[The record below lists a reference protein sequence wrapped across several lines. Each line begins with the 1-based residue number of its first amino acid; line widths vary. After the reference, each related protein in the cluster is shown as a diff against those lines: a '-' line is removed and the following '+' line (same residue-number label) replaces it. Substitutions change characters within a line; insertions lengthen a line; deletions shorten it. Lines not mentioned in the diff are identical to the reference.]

1 MAIIEILQDKEN
13 WSELNLIEIDWELNY
28 DLLAGTGDI
37 RLVRDDTGEEGIAVT
52 EYDSEGIPMGREME
66 DIKKRETILSRF
78 LHDWSQKQEG
88 ERKVHNMV
96 LDEDIYVIGK
106 SVAEI
111 IQHASKRYLST
122 KAALLLEE
130 VIAHAYPARRVPV
143 KQGNKKQA
151 EFEYMLLMTYRKE
164 ELGTVKV
171 TVGVKYRKQNDKD
184 DDRPK
189 KIEYGISVL
198 DPGEEL
204 VKTGTEEKRN
214 RKDKRKASHKK

>member
-1 MAIIEILQDKEN
+1 MI
-13 WSELNLIEIDWELNY
+13 
-28 DLLAGTGDI
+28 
-37 RLVRDDTGEEGIAVT
+37 
-52 EYDSEGIPMGREME
+52 GIPLYQGKHYFCKVFSGNYGNNR
-66 DIKKRETILSRF
+66 DTSR
-78 LHDWSQKQEG
+78 Q
-88 ERKVHNMV
+88 R
-96 LDEDIYVIGK
+96 
-106 SVAEI
+106 
-111 IQHASKRYLST
+111 
-122 KAALLLEE
+122 
-130 VIAHAYPARRVPV
+130 
-143 KQGNKKQA
+143 
-151 EFEYMLLMTYRKE
+151 